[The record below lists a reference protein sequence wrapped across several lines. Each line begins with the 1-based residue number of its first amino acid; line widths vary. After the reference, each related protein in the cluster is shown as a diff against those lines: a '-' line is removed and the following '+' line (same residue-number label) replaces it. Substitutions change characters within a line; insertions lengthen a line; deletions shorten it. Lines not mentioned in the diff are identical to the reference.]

1 MNKLLTFKEFFLEMA
16 SGRVSYQDSN
26 PGREEAIWN
35 ILIKFM
41 KQNEDKGMSKWR
53 FTNSEVVDELDQ
65 HPVYGIG
72 GTNPWHSDSKEKSI
86 SIIRREWGIV
96 DPHRK
101 EHGAKGT
108 KQIHRS
114 GAKQTPLLKKETPPA
129 ETPES
134 DQ

>member
-16 SGRVSYQDSN
+16 SGRASYIDTN
-26 PGREEAIWN
+26 PGLVEAIWN
-35 ILIKFM
+35 ILIKFQ
-41 KQNEDKGMSKWR
+41 KQNEDKGMTKWR
-53 FTNSEVVDELDQ
+53 FTNSAVVDELDQ
-65 HPVYGIG
+65 HPVYGIN
-72 GTNPWHSDSKEKSI
+72 GTNPWHSDSKERSI
-86 SIIRREWGIV
+86 STIRREWGIV

-108 KQIHRS
+108 TQIHRK
-114 GAKQTPLLKKETPPA
+114 GAKQTPMLKRETPPA